1 VAGSVRIDKIG
12 KPVVFVVTDNF
23 VHDAKSAAEDTGMP
37 RVRMVTVPADEY
49 YKQRVSREEVKPIAV
64 AAVNA
69 LIDGLIRP
77 LTEEEAGTNAKQAEI
92 ERTIKV
98 TAESYDA
105 ALEKF
110 NQLFLDNHWGSGLP
124 LVPPTPERVKW
135 MLTGTKRSPQEVI
148 GTVAPKNGKATIEK
162 IAINAVMAGARPEYL
177 PVIIAAM
184 EALTDRSYDLLHVMS
199 STGSFTLQIV
209 VNGPI
214 AEEIGMNSGIGLLGY
229 GFRANNT
236 IGHALRLSLINLGHL
251 WPGENDMALIG
262 RPSSHTFYVFSENER
277 SNPWEPY
284 HVSLGYKKED
294 SCVTVSTVG
303 SYSAS
308 LSGLVAFG
316 GGAVF
321 PWTPQSLLDSMVR
334 TIKMG
339 RDMMTVWKFGTAVPS
354 PGKQFL
360 VLHPEFAMEL
370 NRKGFTRKKL
380 QEYLYEESRIPYE
393 QLSPKEIASVRRRLA
408 DREIPEDRAAVFE
421 ESLKSGG
428 KVPLLIRPEH
438 CYVFVAGGIPGYSF
452 GTSYFSTPPYGAT
465 AVLTKPIRDAA
476 LTKAGR

>member
-1 VAGSVRIDKIG
+1 
-12 KPVVFVVTDNF
+12 
-23 VHDAKSAAEDTGMP
+23 
-37 RVRMVTVPADEY
+37 
-49 YKQRVSREEVKPIAV
+49 
-64 AAVNA
+64 
-69 LIDGLIRP
+69 
-77 LTEEEAGTNAKQAEI
+77 
-92 ERTIKV
+92 
-98 TAESYDA
+98 
-105 ALEKF
+105 
-110 NQLFLDNHWGSGLP
+110 
-124 LVPPTPERVKW
+124 
-135 MLTGTKRSPQEVI
+135 
-148 GTVAPKNGKATIEK
+148 
-162 IAINAVMAGARPEYL
+162 
-177 PVIIAAM
+177 
-184 EALTDRSYDLLHVMS
+184 
-199 STGSFTLQIV
+199 
-209 VNGPI
+209 
-214 AEEIGMNSGIGLLGY
+214 MNSGIGLLGY

>member
-23 VHDAKSAAEDTGMP
+23 IHDAKSAAEDTGIP
-37 RVRMVTVPADEY
+37 RLRMVTVPADEY
-49 YKQRVSREEVKPIAV
+49 YKRRVSREEVAPVAV
-64 AAVNA
+64 AAVDA
-69 LIDGLIRP
+69 LIDGLLRP
-77 LTEEEAGTNAKQAEI
+77 LTEEERGTTAKQVEMAP
-92 ERTIKV
+92 TIKII
-98 TAESYDA
+98 AESYDA

-124 LVPPTPERVKW
+124 LVPPTPERVKR
-135 MLTGTKRSPQEVI
+135 MLAGTMRSPQEVI

-162 IAINAVMAGARPEYL
+162 IAVNAVMAGARPEYL

-184 EALTDRSYDLLHVMS
+184 EALTDRSYDLLHVMA

-277 SNPWEPY
+277 NDPWEPY
-284 HVSLGYKKED
+284 HVSLGYKKGD

-321 PWTPQSLLDSMVR
+321 PWTPQSLLDNMVR
-334 TIKMG
+334 TIKMS

-360 VLHPEFAMEL
+360 VLNTEFAMEL

-380 QEYLYEESRIPYE
+380 QEYLYEQSRIPYE

-408 DREIPEDRAAVFE
+408 DREIPDDQVAVFE
-421 ESLKSGG
+421 ESLKPGG
-428 KVPLLIRPEH
+428 MVPLLIRPEH
-438 CYVFVAGGIPGYSF
+438 SYIFVAGGIPGYSF

-465 AVLTKPIRDAA
+465 AVLTKAIRGAV